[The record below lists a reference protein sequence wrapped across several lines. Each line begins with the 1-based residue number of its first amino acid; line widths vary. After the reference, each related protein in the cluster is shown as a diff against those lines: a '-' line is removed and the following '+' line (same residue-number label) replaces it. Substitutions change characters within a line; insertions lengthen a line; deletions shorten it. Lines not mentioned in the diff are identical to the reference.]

1 MKLQLRR
8 DTLLKPLQQVIGVVE
23 RRQTLPILGHVLL
36 RAEPNKLVLTATD
49 LEVELVANAALD
61 AQPADGVSKPEI
73 VHETGVTTLPARKLL
88 DIVRSLD
95 ESSEVSLQQRESQ
108 MVLRSGK
115 ARFSLTPLAAED
127 FPSLE
132 EEIEFASEFAISQH
146 VLKRLLESTHFAMAQ
161 QDVRYY
167 LNGLYIETAGRKI
180 DAVAT
185 DGHRLAKCELKDLGQ
200 ETARSQVIVP
210 RKGVQELLRLLDDSE
225 SEVLFQLGTN
235 HVRVSGSGFRFT
247 SRLID
252 GRFPDYKR
260 VIPARI
266 GHTVTVDRLLLREA
280 LSRTAILSNEK
291 YRGVRIRLAPGRLEM
306 LAHNPENE
314 EAEEHLEIEY
324 EGDPIEIGFNVTYLL
339 DALAAISGDVAE
351 LQLIDANSS
360 CLLTDAG
367 DDSCQYV
374 IMPMRL

>member
-1 MKLQLRR
+1 MKLHLRR
-8 DTLLKPLQQVIGVVE
+8 DALLKPLQQVIGVVE
-23 RRQTLPILGHVLL
+23 RRQTLPIVGHILL
-36 RAEPNKLVLTATD
+36 KAESDKLVLTATD
-49 LEVELVANAALD
+49 LEVELVATATLD
-61 AQPADGVSKPEI
+61 VEPDPATGKRDEVSEPGI
-73 VHETGVTTLPARKLL
+73 ITLPARKLL
-88 DIVRSLD
+88 DIVRSLSD
-95 ESSEVSLQQRESQ
+95 TSDLSLEQRESQ
-108 MVLRSGK
+108 VVLRSGK
-115 ARFSLTPLAAED
+115 GRFTLAPLAAED

-132 EEIEFASEFAISQH
+132 EEIEFTSQFSISQH
-146 VLKRLLESTHFAMAQ
+146 ALKGLLERTHFAMAQ

-167 LNGLYIETAGRKI
+167 LNGLYIETTGQKI

-200 ETARSQVIVP
+200 ETSRCQVIVP
-210 RKGVQELLRLLDDSE
+210 RKGVQELLRLVDDSE
-225 SEVLFQLGTN
+225 SELLLQLGTN
-235 HVRVSGSGFRFT
+235 HVRVSGSDFRFT

-260 VIPARI
+260 VIPTQS
-266 GHTVTVDRLLLREA
+266 GHTVSVSRQLLREA

-291 YRGVRIRLAPGRLEM
+291 YRGVRIRLTSGRLEM

-324 EGDPIEIGFNVTYLL
+324 EGDPIEIGFNVSYLL
-339 DALAAISGDVAE
+339 DALAAISGDTAE
-351 LQLIDANSS
+351 LHLIDPNSS
-360 CLLTDAG
+360 CLLTDAA